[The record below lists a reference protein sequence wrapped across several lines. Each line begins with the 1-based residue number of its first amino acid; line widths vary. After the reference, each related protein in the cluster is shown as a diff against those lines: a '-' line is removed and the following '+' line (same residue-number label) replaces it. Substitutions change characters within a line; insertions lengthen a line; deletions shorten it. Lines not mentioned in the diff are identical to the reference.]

1 MNRLV
6 CAPRPP
12 QIVSCWANFLGG
24 VFPLLSAHY
33 GFNPAVTSAPLMVR
47 SWAAYTCLQQQLLR
61 LCVPL
66 LLAPLRPRLHL
77 RPPVTAAAASADC
90 WSSHLSGSPAV
101 CLPPCHAADDG
112 CGRQRPRHLLLDCKN
127 HHGPLTRGS
136 SALAFRGRP
145 ACAPTQRLPPT
156 QLATATS
163 SHLSDIGSQA
173 WHTPGVPPLQP
184 WALAFGPQQRLQ
196 HLSCRLLP

>member
-6 CAPRPP
+6 CAPRPL

-61 LCVPL
+61 LCLPL

-77 RPPVTAAAASADC
+77 RPPVTAAAAAADC
-90 WSSHLSGSPAV
+90 RSSHLSGNPAV
-101 CLPPCHAADDG
+101 CLPPLPRCRQQLWTAAASQSTSG
-112 CGRQRPRHLLLDCKN
+112 LPK
-127 HHGPLTRGS
+127 S
-136 SALAFRGRP
+136 S
-145 ACAPTQRLPPT
+145 
-156 QLATATS
+156 
-163 SHLSDIGSQA
+163 
-173 WHTPGVPPLQP
+173 
-184 WALAFGPQQRLQ
+184 WASNARQQRARFTRTAGLFAN
-196 HLSCRLLP
+196 